1 MSASHVGVYRHAMPL
16 NAIIERRQKLAS
28 RGRPRK
34 FTASAP
40 KEKRSKRGPYNR
52 KPIES
57 RGLYG
62 REPRVIKSFWT
73 ENTMDQVLAMTQEE
87 LDLVIDKYLDEF
99 ANRQI
104 KNDKRWNW
112 PILQVHVDARH
123 GK

>member
-1 MSASHVGVYRHAMPL
+1 MPL
-16 NAIIERRQKLAS
+16 NAIIERRQRLAT

-34 FTASAP
+34 FTASGA

-52 KPIES
+52 RPIES
-57 RGLYG
+57 RGVYG

-73 ENTMDQVLAMTQEE
+73 ENTMDQVLIMTPEE
-87 LDLVIDKYLDEF
+87 LDLAIDKYLEEF
-99 ANRQI
+99 AKRQI

-112 PILQVHVDARH
+112 PTLQLHVDARH